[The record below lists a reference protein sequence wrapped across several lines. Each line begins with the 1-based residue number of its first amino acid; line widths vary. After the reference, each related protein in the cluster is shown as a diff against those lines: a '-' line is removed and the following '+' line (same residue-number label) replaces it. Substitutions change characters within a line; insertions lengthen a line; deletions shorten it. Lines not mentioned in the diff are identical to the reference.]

1 MYNARRATSWVSVF
15 YFITLIV
22 MGMMIVMSLFLAIL
36 LSNFNTEEE
45 DADPLLLDD
54 EDSDRPLDD
63 SGNNKGDGAT
73 RLSKAEGGR
82 AEQEEGEHVG
92 DAKVDD
98 ADEYVGAG
106 GKGAEDNGTSLST
119 SSGGP
124 QRAPS
129 HRGPRKAETSS
140 QTIKTSYDSESGGSG
155 RGKGAGVGSGS
166 GSGSGNGVEKPPPS
180 GTPTSEDDGKDV
192 VVGKVSNSVAAR
204 VKRKLEEMGADVADY
219 CVASIRTVRVPDN
232 IDPGRALFLLGPKNP
247 VRRRCSAVVTNPG
260 FDRFTLVLIGIS
272 SIALALDNPLR
283 DPDSR
288 VSAVLD
294 YAEVVLTVLF
304 SLEMAFKVLAYGFVC
319 MPGAYLRSSW
329 NILDFLVV
337 VVSVVQLTADDAGG
351 LGGLRSLRAL
361 RALRPLR

>member
-36 LSNFNTEEE
+36 LSNFNTED
-45 DADPLLLDD
+45 DAPDARLLNDQDD
-54 EDSDRPLDD
+54 DRPVDLNDPA
-63 SGNNKGDGAT
+63 NEKGASVT
-73 RLSKAEGGR
+73 RLQEAEGGC
-82 AEQEEGEHVG
+82 AEEEEQVG
-92 DAKVDD
+92 DAKMED
-98 ADEYVGAG
+98 ADEDVGAG
-106 GKGAEDNGTSLST
+106 GKRAEDNGTSLSAT
-119 SSGGP
+119 SGP

-129 HRGPRKAETSS
+129 HRGPGKNETSC

-155 RGKGAGVGSGS
+155 RGKGVGR
-166 GSGSGNGVEKPPPS
+166 GNGVEKAA
-180 GTPTSEDDGKDV
+180 GTPNSESDGKDIV
-192 VVGKVSNSVAAR
+192 ISKASKGVAAR
-204 VKRKLEEMGADVADY
+204 VGRKLKKIGANVADY
-219 CVASIRTVRVPDN
+219 CVASIRSVRVPDN
-232 IDPGRALFLLGPKNP
+232 MDPGRALFLLGPKNP
-247 VRRRCSAVVTNPG
+247 VRRKCSAVVTNPG

-272 SIALALDNPLR
+272 SVALAVDNPLR
-283 DPDSR
+283 DPDSG

-304 SLEMAFKVLAYGFVC
+304 SLEMVLKVLANGFIC

>member
-36 LSNFNTEEE
+36 LSNFNAEE
-45 DADPLLLDD
+45 DAADPLLLDD
-54 EDSDRPLDD
+54 EGSDRPLDD
-63 SGNNKGDGAT
+63 SGSKKGGSAT
-73 RLSKAEGGR
+73 RLSEAEGGR
-82 AEQEEGEHVG
+82 AEQEEEEHVG
-92 DAKVDD
+92 DAKMDD

-106 GKGAEDNGTSLST
+106 GKGADDNGTSLST

-166 GSGSGNGVEKPPPS
+166 GSGNGVEKPPLS
-180 GTPTSEDDGKDV
+180 GTPTSEEDGKDV
-192 VVGKVSNSVAAR
+192 VVGKVDNSAAAR
-204 VKRKLEEMGADVADY
+204 VKRKLEEIGADVSDY
-219 CVASIRTVRVPDN
+219 CVASIRSVRVPDN

-272 SIALALDNPLR
+272 SVALALDNPLR
-283 DPDSR
+283 DPDSG